1 MLVFQ
6 HGLLTC
12 ILGKDMAQTSLDH
25 DYEFFS
31 TNNIIVIW

>member
-12 ILGKDMAQTSLDH
+12 ILGKDMAQTSLDD
-25 DYEFFS
+25 DYELFS
-31 TNNIIVIW
+31 TNIIIIIW